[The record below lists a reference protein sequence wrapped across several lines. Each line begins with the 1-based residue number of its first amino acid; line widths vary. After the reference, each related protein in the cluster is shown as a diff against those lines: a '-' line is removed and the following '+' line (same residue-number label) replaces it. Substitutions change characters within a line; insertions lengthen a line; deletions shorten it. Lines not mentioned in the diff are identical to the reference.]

1 MEPRS
6 PRNTAGARSRV
17 RQLEQRLARLEGELK
32 RARGEGSRVSGATRL
47 RLKGLEKVAKAQIAR
62 AQATL
67 KDSAARLSKAL
78 TRARRR
84 KEVAAQIARAQ
95 ATLRTSM
102 RRLSR
107 NLEGS
112 RKTVESQVRLLT
124 RGLKA
129 GIRAGSAAYRRPR
142 G

>member
-6 PRNTAGARSRV
+6 PRSTAGARSRI
-17 RQLEQRLARLEGELK
+17 RQLEQRLARLESELK
-32 RARGEGSRVSGATRL
+32 RARGQGSRASGATRL

-62 AQATL
+62 AQ
-67 KDSAARLSKAL
+67 
-78 TRARRR
+78 
-84 KEVAAQIARAQ
+84 V
-95 ATLRTSM
+95 TLRTSM

>member
-1 MEPRS
+1 MEPRT
-6 PRNTAGARSRV
+6 PRSTAGARSRI
-17 RQLEQRLARLEGELK
+17 RQLEERLARLEGELK
-32 RARGEGSRVSGATRL
+32 RARGADSRVSGAARL

-67 KDSAARLSKAL
+67 KDSAARLSQAL
-78 TRARRR
+78 ARARRR
-84 KEVAAQIARAQ
+84 KDVAAQMARAQ
-95 ATLRTSM
+95 ATLRTSI
-102 RRLSR
+102 RRMSR

-112 RKTVESQVRLLT
+112 RKTVEREVRLLT

>member
-1 MEPRS
+1 MR
-6 PRNTAGARSRV
+6 RLLLVGAGVLLLGGCASV
-17 RQLEQRLARLEGELK
+17 MA
-32 RARGEGSRVSGATRL
+32 
-47 RLKGLEKVAKAQIAR
+47 EKAPLS

-78 TRARRR
+78 ARARRR

-95 ATLRTSM
+95 VTLRTSM